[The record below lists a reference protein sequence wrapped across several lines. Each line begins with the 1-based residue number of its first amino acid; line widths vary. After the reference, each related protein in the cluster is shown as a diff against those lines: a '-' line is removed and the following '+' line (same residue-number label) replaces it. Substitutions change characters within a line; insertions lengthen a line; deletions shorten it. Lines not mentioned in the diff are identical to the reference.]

1 MLLIILCHD
10 SNCTGIAYVVNMWNF
25 HSDDLLNL
33 QTYHMK
39 EINFH
44 VYTFPR
50 WFREV
55 TECPTWGHFGLCSFI
70 QIKFTMVVN
79 IYIINKK
86 LFRLQLWKMEV
97 HKTWFN

>member
-1 MLLIILCHD
+1 MYTP
-10 SNCTGIAYVVNMWNF
+10 SP
-25 HSDDLLNL
+25 DDLKKWLNAL
-33 QTYHMK
+33 LG
-39 EINFH
+39 
-44 VYTFPR
+44 
-50 WFREV
+50 V
-55 TECPTWGHFGLCSFI
+55 TFGLCSFA